1 MQEARDEEEREEQLM
16 EVERASSQKISD
28 RDHAR
33 HMNKTA
39 KGARPPQRR
48 HRRRR
53 KRRAERSEQSG
64 LASRCVE
71 GRGMA
76 LRGIASAHGLW
87 S

>member
-39 KGARPPQRR
+39 KGAQ
-48 HRRRR
+48 
-53 KRRAERSEQSG
+53 AAAAQAQAQAQAG
-64 LASRCVE
+64 
-71 GRGMA
+71 GGTQ
-76 LRGIASAHGLW
+76 
-87 S
+87 